1 MKLHLDTASGLTAGS
16 NLITAHGDGFVAV
29 NGGKIPHPVIV
40 LPETLINPWK
50 IASPGISAPSLCI
63 ADFAELL
70 ALKPELVLFG
80 SGAKFCFPVR
90 AVMLAFSQARIGF
103 EVMDTPAA
111 CRTYN
116 VLTGEGRRIAAAL
129 LISSIFQK

>member
-1 MKLHLDTASGLTAGS
+1 MPVKLHPDNASGF
-16 NLITAHGDGFVAV
+16 NFITGHGPGYVAV
-29 NGGKIPHPVIV
+29 NGGNIKNPVIV
-40 LPETLINPWK
+40 LPDRIINPWF
-50 IASPGISAPSLCI
+50 IASATVPELCI

-70 ALKPELVLFG
+70 ALKPELVVFG
-80 SGAKFCFPVR
+80 SGAIFRFPDRGIMV
-90 AVMLAFSQARIGF
+90 AFSEAGIGF

-116 VLTGEGRRIAAAL
+116 VLASEGRRIASAL